1 MEKTSE
7 KPFLIGIKNIN
18 KNKEVKKKMPG
29 GDRTGPEGQ
38 GPMTGRRAGFCTG
51 NQAPGYEKPRY
62 GFGRGLGR
70 GSGRGYGRGFW
81 RRDTTPEPYY
91 HPNTYPHTISKDEE
105 KTYLEET
112 AKNLEQEIK
121 SIRKRI
127 EEISKEKKD
136 TP

>member
-1 MEKTSE
+1 
-7 KPFLIGIKNIN
+7 
-18 KNKEVKKKMPG
+18 MPG
-29 GDRTGPEGQ
+29 GDRTGPEGR

-70 GSGRGYGRGFW
+70 GSGRGYGRGFL

-91 HPNTYPHTISKDEE
+91 HPNTYPQAISKDEE

>member
-1 MEKTSE
+1 
-7 KPFLIGIKNIN
+7 
-18 KNKEVKKKMPG
+18 MPG
-29 GDRTGPEGQ
+29 GDRTGPEGR
-38 GPMTGRRAGFCTG
+38 GPMTGRRAGFCVG
-51 NQAPGYEKPRY
+51 HQVPGYEKPRY
-62 GFGRGLGR
+62 GFGCGFGR
-70 GSGRGYGRGFW
+70 GSGGGYGRGFW

-91 HPNTYPHTISKDEE
+91 HPNTYPYTISKDEE